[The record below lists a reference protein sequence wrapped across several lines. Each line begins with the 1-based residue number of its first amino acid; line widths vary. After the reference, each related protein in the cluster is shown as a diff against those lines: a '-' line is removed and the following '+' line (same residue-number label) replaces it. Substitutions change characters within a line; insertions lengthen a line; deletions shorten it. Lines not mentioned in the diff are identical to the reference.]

1 MLMVPFTI
9 KKINVS
15 WIQNILMCSF
25 CLKVFDL
32 KITKHISLHSQIIF
46 VLPALE
52 FSCQV

>member
-25 CLKVFDL
+25 CLKIFDL
-32 KITKHISLHSQIIF
+32 KRPEQISLHSQIMF
-46 VLPALE
+46 VLPALKL
-52 FSCQV
+52 SCQV

>member
-15 WIQNILMCSF
+15 WIQNILMYSF

-32 KITKHISLHSQIIF
+32 KMPKQISLHSQIIF

-52 FSCQV
+52 ISCQI